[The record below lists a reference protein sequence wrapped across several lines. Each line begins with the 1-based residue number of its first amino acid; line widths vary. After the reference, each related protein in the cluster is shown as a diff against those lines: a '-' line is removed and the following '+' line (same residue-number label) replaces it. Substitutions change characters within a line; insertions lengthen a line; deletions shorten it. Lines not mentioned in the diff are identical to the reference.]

1 VTPTSLPAGPF
12 ATITADPPWRYEY
25 ATGSGGN
32 KDERE
37 GEAVRQYETLTV
49 DTIKRLPVASAAA
62 DDAVLWLWVV
72 NAMLPRCLEVVDA
85 WGFSYRGILTWAK
98 TTKDWRTPQFGTGYW
113 LRGATEHAV
122 LAVRGKP
129 PKPLTGFPS
138 WFAAPATGHSRKPEV
153 AVDIFERF
161 SMGPRLELFARRP
174 RHGWTTWGNDDALT
188 AGVTQD
194 VLDFGGVA

>member
-1 VTPTSLPAGPF
+1 MITFDDLPAGPF
-12 ATITADPPWRYEY
+12 ACITADPPWRYEY
-25 ATGSGGN
+25 ATGSGGSKGSLN
-32 KDERE
+32 
-37 GEAVRQYETLTV
+37 GEVRQYEMLTV
-49 DTIKRLPVASAAA
+49 ETLKTLPVASVAAA
-62 DDAVLWLWVV
+62 DAVLWLWVV

-98 TTKDWRTPQFGTGYW
+98 TTKDWRTPLFGTGYW

-138 WFAAPATGHSRKPEV
+138 WFAAPATGHSRKPEA
-153 AVDIFERF
+153 AVDLFERF
-161 SMGPRLELFARRP
+161 STGPRLELFARRP

-188 AGVTQD
+188 TEPD
-194 VLDFGGVA
+194 LTLL